1 VNGTEETL
9 NKITLADV
17 QAFYGREYSPAQVIL
32 AIVGDVTLEQA
43 TALVQTHFETWKKGA
58 ATTRN
63 TKKPSPVE
71 RRTVQLIEKDLTQS
85 TIVLGH
91 GGLPRAHPDFYP
103 ATVMNYILGAGGF
116 SSRLMDSI
124 RDKQGLA
131 YGIMS
136 HFDARLMPGSFWVNL
151 QTKTETTN
159 QAITGVLSE
168 IKSIR
173 EAPVSDQELAEAK
186 SFLIGSFPLR
196 FDSTAKLAHVLA
208 QVEFY
213 GLGFEYF
220 TDYPKWIDRVTKEE
234 VQRVAKQYLDPKRYA
249 LVVVGNIAK
258 AKVKH

>member
-1 VNGTEETL
+1 
-9 NKITLADV
+9 
-17 QAFYGREYSPAQVIL
+17 
-32 AIVGDVTLEQA
+32 
-43 TALVQTHFETWKKGA
+43 
-58 ATTRN
+58 
-63 TKKPSPVE
+63 
-71 RRTVQLIEKDLTQS
+71 
-85 TIVLGH
+85 
-91 GGLPRAHPDFYP
+91 
-103 ATVMNYILGAGGF
+103 MNYILGAGGF
-116 SSRLMDSI
+116 SSRLMDAI

-173 EAPVSDQELAEAK
+173 DTPVSDQELAEAK
-186 SFLIGSFPLR
+186 SFLMGSFPLR

-220 TDYPKWIDRVTKEE
+220 SEYPKWIDRVTKED